1 MCNFHLVPLNSQKS
15 NETTSAYQTMHAK
28 DTSSAYGLTP
38 MQKNHLSLIKL
49 KYTCH
54 MSASASAAL
63 LGACLA
69 LVFQALFA
77 AAPLH
82 CDLLQIMRISL
93 ANRRGCIEDVLTS
106 DTS

>member
-1 MCNFHLVPLNSQKS
+1 
-15 NETTSAYQTMHAK
+15 
-28 DTSSAYGLTP
+28 
-38 MQKNHLSLIKL
+38 
-49 KYTCH
+49 

-82 CDLLQIMRISL
+82 CDL
-93 ANRRGCIEDVLTS
+93 
-106 DTS
+106 